1 MTEKQ
6 YSILE
11 LVSLFLGVLTLVS
24 IIIVNDLPGKNTYV
38 RTSIPFIVYVFYII
52 SLILDFKYSK
62 EIKVWNHHFYS
73 L

>member
-24 IIIVNDLPGKNTYV
+24 IIIVNDLPGKNTYA
-38 RTSIPFIVYVFYII
+38 RMSIPFIVYVFYII
-52 SLILDFKYSK
+52 SLILDFKYNK
-62 EIKVWNHHFYS
+62 EIKENHD
-73 L
+73 

>member
-38 RTSIPFIVYVFYII
+38 RMSIPFIVYVFYII

-62 EIKVWNHHFYS
+62 EIKV
-73 L
+73 

>member
-62 EIKVWNHHFYS
+62 EIKV
-73 L
+73 

>member
-24 IIIVNDLPGKNTYV
+24 EQKKLWKQFVIVVSLV
-38 RTSIPFIVYVFYII
+38 IFLIYVFNE
-52 SLILDFKYSK
+52 LTNILLS
-62 EIKVWNHHFYS
+62 I
-73 L
+73 